1 MISVIIPAYNAE
13 NYVQQNY
20 DSLLSQLDI
29 DFEIIYINDG
39 STDNT
44 YKILERIAFTD
55 TRIKLINQENRGAML
70 ARMAGL
76 KNSSFNYVTFL
87 DIDDTVTPNF
97 ISDFLNNLDKGY
109 DLVATGLLLN
119 KDGKLTQKNQIKP
132 NVYSRNKYLELVLTR
147 SSWELC
153 GKAFNKKLFENIC
166 LPARPISIAE
176 DTYIYIQTVLNCT
189 SAIMIAKSYNYI
201 YHSVGNS
208 ISKQKNQR
216 FIEDAFYVGTELK
229 KILIEK
235 KINDVYISSMV
246 LLLYSNSLRRG
257 MISKKNPHFQ
267 IVIESFSI
275 NAMRKLPRHKSFF
288 VFVFFFINYF
298 LYN

>member
-1 MISVIIPAYNAE
+1 MISIIIPTYNGE
-13 NYVQQNY
+13 RFIEINYAA
-20 DSLLSQLDI
+20 LCEQLDSR
-29 DFEIIYINDG
+29 FEVIYINDG

-44 YKILERIAFTD
+44 YRILERLAFTD
-55 TRIKLINQENRGAML
+55 TRIKLINQENSGAML

-76 KNSSFNYVTFL
+76 KKSSFDYVTFL
-87 DIDDTVTPNF
+87 DVDDTVTPNF

-119 KDGKLTQKNQIKP
+119 KEGKLTQKNQIKP
-132 NVYSRNKYLELVLTR
+132 NVYSRDEYLELVLTR

-153 GKAFNKKLFENIC
+153 GKAFNKKLFENIS
-166 LPARPISIAE
+166 LPERPISIAE
-176 DTYIYIQTVLNCT
+176 DAYIYIQTVLNCT
-189 SAIMIAKSYNYI
+189 STIIVAKSYNYI
-201 YHSVGNS
+201 YHSVSDS
-208 ISKQKNQR
+208 ISKKKNKR

-229 KILIEK
+229 KILLEK
-235 KINDVYISSMV
+235 NISDVYISSMV

-257 MISKKNPHFQ
+257 MISKKNPYFQ
-267 IVIESFSI
+267 IVIESFSM
-275 NAMRKLPRHKSFF
+275 NALHKLPRHKSFF